1 MGSQTPRQLI
11 NGNNNTTDD
20 ISNLLPSGE
29 LPELNLGEQ
38 VTLTPLDEF
47 CLARWNVRQEDLPAN
62 IIVII
67 SRMEEYIKRM
77 NGKVVIPSTTI
88 GAENQLYLINT
99 FMRALSYENDEMIR
113 SLDVLLFIMNE
124 NRNDTFRDEM
134 VYRFIP
140 FIRRPAED
148 LDAYAKILE
157 ILLKIASPLER
168 SQMARSDRVKRA
180 ITLINPTYKQATFA
194 LVTYLSQY

>member
-62 IIVII
+62 ITAII

-99 FMRALSYENDEMIR
+99 FMRALSY
-113 SLDVLLFIMNE
+113 
-124 NRNDTFRDEM
+124 
-134 VYRFIP
+134 
-140 FIRRPAED
+140 
-148 LDAYAKILE
+148 
-157 ILLKIASPLER
+157 
-168 SQMARSDRVKRA
+168 
-180 ITLINPTYKQATFA
+180 
-194 LVTYLSQY
+194 

>member
-140 FIRRPAED
+140 FIRRPGED